1 MHALVHQ
8 RAAAVLLPGAA
19 PARAVV
25 IGLVTIIFQVRSGQ
39 ADPAEPALG
48 HGLLH
53 SDGHRHHAPLE
64 DALHLRVGAL
74 HHADHI
80 RDLLRR
86 DLHRLFAHN
95 GLTGFGGGFAH
106 LAVGAAGYADA
117 YDVHGRVR
125 QNVVIIIVDVG
136 HAVFGGISVGLFR
149 DDIARAVQHA
159 VLAAQGLQRF
169 GMGESDHAAADDGK
183 IHTLKSLLFAVQ
195 VTRNSDL
202 MVLPFAQKRFAYHPI
217 KLANRQNIGAVYKKK
232 QRPCRGRA
240 LLSENIST
248 VCLPPRRSSCR
259 RHGRRKRALR
269 PSGHPAQRAR
279 LPARGRPWPPALL

>member
-1 MHALVHQ
+1 MTQ
-8 RAAAVLLPGAA
+8 IPPCFIFSTAAAVSSTGMSRASVSARPYSVETSSPSIHKIRSMPCTPWFISA
-19 PARAVV
+19 PPPSCSQVPRQPRAVV

-39 ADPAEPALG
+39 ADPALNLPSATA
-48 HGLLH
+48 LLH

-136 HAVFGGISVGLFR
+136 HAVFWR
-149 DDIARAVQHA
+149 HKR
-159 VLAAQGLQRF
+159 R
-169 GMGESDHAAADDGK
+169 
-183 IHTLKSLLFAVQ
+183 
-195 VTRNSDL
+195 
-202 MVLPFAQKRFAYHPI
+202 PFP
-217 KLANRQNIGAVYKKK
+217 G
-232 QRPCRGRA
+232 
-240 LLSENIST
+240 
-248 VCLPPRRSSCR
+248 
-259 RHGRRKRALR
+259 
-269 PSGHPAQRAR
+269 
-279 LPARGRPWPPALL
+279 

>member
-64 DALHLRVGAL
+64 DALHLSVGAL

-159 VLAAQGLQRF
+159 ALAAQGLQRF

-195 VTRNSDL
+195 VTRSSDL

-217 KLANRQNIGAVYKKK
+217 KLANRQNIGAVYKKAASVPG
-232 QRPCRGRA
+232 QGA
-240 LLSENIST
+240 AFGEYQYS
-248 VCLPPRRSSCR
+248 
-259 RHGRRKRALR
+259 
-269 PSGHPAQRAR
+269 
-279 LPARGRPWPPALL
+279 LPAAAP